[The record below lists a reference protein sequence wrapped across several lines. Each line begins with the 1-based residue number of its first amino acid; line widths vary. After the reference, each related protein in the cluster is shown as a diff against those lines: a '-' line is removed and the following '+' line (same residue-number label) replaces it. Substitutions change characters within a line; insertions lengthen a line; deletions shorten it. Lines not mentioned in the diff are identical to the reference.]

1 MIDPMTPLFLGSH
14 PALDFLN
21 TRCAPHGETVE
32 YIGDG
37 RSFIEWL
44 VAAGLLDEAGA
55 AKMKRRLGL
64 KALDAAAEEARR
76 VREWARS
83 WIVRWSEAP
92 AADYGREAALLNGLL
107 ARANSR
113 RELVISEGRLQ
124 PTESNRMESVDELM
138 AIVAVQIA
146 SLMTSEEPALVKRC
160 AGPACTLSFLDRT
173 KSHRRAF
180 CSAAACGNRA
190 KVAAFR
196 ERQRKG

>member
-1 MIDPMTPLFLGSH
+1 VTNSNRHLREIDNI
-14 PALDFLN
+14 AV
-21 TRCAPHGETVE
+21 AAA
-32 YIGDG
+32 G
-37 RSFIEWL
+37 RSL
-44 VAAGLLDEAGA
+44 PSN
-55 AKMKRRLGL
+55 RLTFTMESGEPEL
-64 KALDAAAEEARR
+64 
-76 VREWARS
+76 REGFAHVERHDMPS
-83 WIVRWSEAP
+83 
-92 AADYGREAALLNGLL
+92 
-107 ARANSR
+107 
-113 RELVISEGRLQ
+113 ELVITEGRLQ
-124 PTESNRMESVDELM
+124 LTESNRMESVDELM